1 MEKEYKFSDED
12 LLRWKQDIHP
22 APIIGT
28 RVELHQEKAEW
39 VGCCPDVYH
48 KQILGKSDTNP
59 SLKFWKSKDGTWTF
73 KCFSCQSA
81 GNLFQFVQKFDGISF
96 KDAVDKVLLEAGT
109 YGWVEGQ
116 AQPEPAGSASKSKP
130 NTVATFPMSQYKPA
144 IAALETSIGGQHW
157 LASRG
162 ISMEIA
168 REFYLGFVQSAE
180 KVTTNN
186 AWMKGGWITFPTLS
200 ADRKTVTAVK
210 YRSLVAK
217 KVIIDGREN
226 SGILRARDTSTTMFN
241 LLTADL
247 SGDVWV
253 VEGEPDTL
261 VMKQAGCETVGWP
274 MAGYNL
280 TDDECALLSTA
291 KRRFLAGDS
300 DKPGV
305 KAMDDL
311 QKKLSG
317 ATYRIL
323 WPNNR
328 KDANDVLTNECDND
342 PVKFKA
348 LVENLKTQATQTES
362 LAIVRRGSDIAP
374 KLIHWLWQDRIPVG
388 KLTLFAGNPD
398 NGKSL
403 ASASIAALCTRGA
416 PLPASKLPNPVID
429 VLMLIGED
437 DPDDTAVPRLI
448 AAGAD
453 MKRVHFLE
461 SVKPVKSKHREIR
474 LDMDIPAIE
483 GVLAANPEIGLLI
496 IDPIS
501 NYLGEVNM
509 IAEQEVRSIL
519 IPLKRAAEKH
529 NIAVLVIMHL
539 NKKTDLDAIS
549 RVGGAMAFIGVARCS
564 WLFVRDV
571 REEEMEGDPEADA
584 ERPKSPDSFS
594 MLRIKNNLVS
604 SSRAGLAYCVST
616 RQVEIEGTEVHIP
629 YVAWGGII
637 EGSAD
642 EALGGAARRRGERAE
657 PGEHRGMGRPNVELQ
672 RAIKWLSDALQ
683 DGQPRPVK
691 ILKADAQGEMNV
703 SPRTL
708 MRAWGAIEAKSVQIR
723 GIWHWQIDPMHAVR
737 EPDEEAQTPQ
747 QGELAMAEGA
757 VE

>member
-1 MEKEYKFSDED
+1 MAAHPDDAQHTIPFFQQAGFTVRPHKNRFTWGILGFTAQLKKLHLVKNKHIPTEYLWGSIKQRLA
-12 LLRWKQDIHP
+12 LLQGLMDTD
-22 APIIGT
+22 GT
-28 RVELHQEKAEW
+28 CDRYGKAEFCNTNKNIAL
-39 VGCCPDVYH
+39 GAYH
-48 KQILGKSDTNP
+48 LAASLGLKPYWRESPGVLHLNGVRKQCKLAYFVAWTSP
-59 SLKFWKSKDGTWTF
+59 LPVFRLKRKLAK
-73 KCFSCQSA
+73 
-81 GNLFQFVQKFDGISF
+81 LP
-96 KDAVDKVLLEAGT
+96 KVVRATQQWRYITKIEPTGQLE
-109 YGWVEGQ
+109 EMRCI
-116 AQPEPAGSASKSKP
+116 
-130 NTVATFPMSQYKPA
+130 TVANPTG
-144 IAALETSIGGQHW
+144 L
-157 LASRG
+157 
-162 ISMEIA
+162 
-168 REFYLGFVQSAE
+168 YLFGNNFN
-180 KVTTNN
+180 VTHN
-186 AWMKGGWITFPTLS
+186 
-200 ADRKTVTAVK
+200 
-210 YRSLVAK
+210 
-217 KVIIDGREN
+217 
-226 SGILRARDTSTTMFN
+226 
-241 LLTADL
+241 
-247 SGDVWV
+247 
-253 VEGEPDTL
+253 
-261 VMKQAGCETVGWP
+261 
-274 MAGYNL
+274 
-280 TDDECALLSTA
+280 
-291 KRRFLAGDS
+291 
-300 DKPGV
+300 
-305 KAMDDL
+305 
-311 QKKLSG
+311 
-317 ATYRIL
+317 
-323 WPNNR
+323 
-328 KDANDVLTNECDND
+328 
-342 PVKFKA
+342 
-348 LVENLKTQATQTES
+348 
-362 LAIVRRGSDIAP
+362 
-374 KLIHWLWQDRIPVG
+374 
-388 KLTLFAGNPD
+388 
-398 NGKSL
+398 SL

-416 PLPASKLPNPVID
+416 ALPASKLPNPVID

-461 SVKPVKSKHREIR
+461 SVKPVKSEHREIR

-483 GVLAANPEIGLLI
+483 GVLAANPSIGLLI

-616 RQVEIEGTEVHIP
+616 QQVEIEGTEVHIP

-683 DGQPRPVK
+683 DGQARPVK

-708 MRAWGAIEAKSVQIR
+708 MRAWGAIGAKSVQIR

-737 EPDEEAQTPQ
+737 EPGDEDQTPQ
-747 QGELAMAEGA
+747 QGELMMAEGA